1 MGYWLVWKG
10 SGLSRHRSPVFRGAY
25 PAEFLADGL
34 RLGEQGQAE
43 RHLGSLAETTYC
55 LDASIV
61 RLDDSLGYGQT
72 ESCAPHLPGTRLVK
86 AVEALEDARQLI
98 SWYAG
103 TTVLDRDAQL
113 AGAHRRRE
121 GDFASGLAV
130 LGSVVH
136 QGERPAVSSGGRA
149 SRAPRP

>member
-1 MGYWLVWKG
+1 MVDWLVWKG
-10 SGLSRHRSPVFRGAY
+10 SGPSRHRSPVFRGAY

-43 RHLGSLAETTYC
+43 GHLGSLAETAYC
-55 LDASIV
+55 LDVSAV

-72 ESCAPHLPGTRLVK
+72 EPGAPQLPRTRLVK

-113 AGAHRRRE
+113 AGAH
-121 GDFASGLAV
+121 
-130 LGSVVH
+130 
-136 QGERPAVSSGGRA
+136 
-149 SRAPRP
+149 